1 MRVSGGIPV
10 DRDGRTRGVFTHN
23 PSTFRLSMVAPNL
36 MQIPRGSSDV
46 EKWVKE
52 MFVAPPGYQFWARDF
67 SGIEAVLVG
76 WFAGAREYVRL
87 AKIDVH
93 SFYTAYGLHE
103 LDPAGFNANDLP
115 HLEWEDS
122 RLRVR
127 LGEIKK
133 EFKRD
138 RNEVFK
144 HLVHGGNFL
153 QTPAGAQ
160 KLIFK
165 ETEVQHEVRKIAR
178 LMGAYKELFPEIPNW
193 HWDIC
198 KRVDGTKHED
208 EDQDLRQMGVCY
220 VRNPYGHVHHF
231 YNVLDWTKAGNT
243 WFPTFGEDAK
253 RLVAFLPQSTAAAI
267 IKQSARELW
276 YEQPVV
282 GNTLRLLI
290 HDEIFGE
297 TQESDLDLCLSTS
310 QRVMERPRLELPL
323 DPAWGMGEH
332 LNILT
337 EPKQGASWGAM
348 H

>member
-165 ETEVQHEVRKIAR
+165 ETEVQHEVRR
-178 LMGAYKELFPEIPNW
+178 SLDSWGPTRNCSLRSPT
-193 HWDIC
+193 
-198 KRVDGTKHED
+198 GT
-208 EDQDLRQMGVCY
+208 G
-220 VRNPYGHVHHF
+220 
-231 YNVLDWTKAGNT
+231 
-243 WFPTFGEDAK
+243 
-253 RLVAFLPQSTAAAI
+253 I
-267 IKQSARELW
+267 SAREWMGPNMKTKTKTLGRW
-276 YEQPVV
+276 AYAMSATLT
-282 GNTLRLLI
+282 GMFIISITCWIGLRLATLGSLLL
-290 HDEIFGE
+290 EKM
-297 TQESDLDLCLSTS
+297 LSG
-310 QRVMERPRLELPL
+310 
-323 DPAWGMGEH
+323 W
-332 LNILT
+332 
-337 EPKQGASWGAM
+337 
-348 H
+348 